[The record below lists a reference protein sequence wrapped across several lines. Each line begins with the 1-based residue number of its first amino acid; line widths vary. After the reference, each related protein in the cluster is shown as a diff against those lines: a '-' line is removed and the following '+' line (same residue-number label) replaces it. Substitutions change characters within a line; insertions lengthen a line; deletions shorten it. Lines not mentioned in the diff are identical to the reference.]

1 VGEREESEEKG
12 GKVTI
17 SEIVAIGA
25 VVLSVG
31 TNVALYVHLSSVM
44 NARFESVERR
54 LEMILGSTH
63 DMDLRLTKIEA
74 KS

>member
-1 VGEREESEEKG
+1 M
-12 GKVTI
+12 TI

-31 TNVALYVHLSSVM
+31 TNIALYVHLSSVV
-44 NARFESVERR
+44 NSRFEGTDRR

-63 DMDLRLTKIEA
+63 DMDIRLTKIEMR
-74 KS
+74 